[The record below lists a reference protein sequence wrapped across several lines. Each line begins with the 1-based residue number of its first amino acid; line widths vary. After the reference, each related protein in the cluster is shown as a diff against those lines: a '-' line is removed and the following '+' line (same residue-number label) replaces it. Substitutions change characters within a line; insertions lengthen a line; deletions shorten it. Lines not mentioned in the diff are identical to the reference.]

1 MQMLP
6 VSGLFRRAIFLLST
20 SVMVVISPSISS
32 RLPPTVILAMRK
44 GTMTFISGNDDIVVY
59 LQPIRAQN
67 TSPIHD
73 ASSAAGLQT
82 TPSPSQ
88 CDGAQVPL
96 LGLPSRK
103 TIHGNSEYVTAC
115 GIAPSNTRNAI
126 MAYISS
132 TVPLNE
138 QPHRMASDYPLQDYR
153 LIFPHFWVVFYS
165 HDRPKGTQCHRTYA
179 QVLLVRGLLIP
190 S

>member
-1 MQMLP
+1 MLQMLP
-6 VSGLFRRAIFLLST
+6 VSGLFRRAIFFLST

-67 TSPIHD
+67 TSPIHND

-96 LGLPSRK
+96 LGLPSRT

-126 MAYISS
+126 RAYISS

-138 QPHRMASDYPLQDYR
+138 QPHRMASDYPLAR
-153 LIFPHFWVVFYS
+153 LS
-165 HDRPKGTQCHRTYA
+165 TYFSS
-179 QVLLVRGLLIP
+179 LLGSILQ